1 MFGRSPLLPVNL
13 LFDLSSDQW
22 RNYQNYVK
30 TWQGD
35 TRQAYD
41 VESSNIQQLSARS
54 KAYYDRKTSSA
65 VLLPGDCILVRN
77 LSERGEP
84 GKLHSHWELHYL
96 DGRDYPPRPWPAVS
110 WESVPEHQC
119 LNPVVNLIQ
128 VPPAILP
135 PSSPGKLVCTLW
147 HSHKKS
153 CPLLRSC
160 SIYHSPHG

>member
-135 PSSPGKLVCTLW
+135 HQVLANWFVPYGTHTK
-147 HSHKKS
+147 SHALYS
-153 CPLLRSC
+153 AAVV
-160 SIYHSPHG
+160 

>member
-1 MFGRSPLLPVNL
+1 MFGHSPLLPVNL

-22 RNYQNYVK
+22 RNYQNYVT

-84 GKLHSHWELHYL
+84 GATL
-96 DGRDYPPRPWPAVS
+96 PRRERLSPKTLTCSQLGVS
-110 WESVPEHQC
+110 AWAPM
-119 LNPVVNLIQ
+119 PK
-128 VPPAILP
+128 
-135 PSSPGKLVCTLW
+135 PSSKLDT
-147 HSHKKS
+147 SPSGDTSPIKS
-153 CPLLRSC
+153 WQTGLYLMALTQKVMPFTPQL
-160 SIYHSPHG
+160 